1 MSIFIVTLLVEH
13 NDNIVVKDIVR
24 QHDNKSLYDKGNLQ
38 NVPDTRKK
46 NGFTRNI
53 NKYGLN
59 PFTRNPFTQNNKII
73 GNNQTTKRNMK
84 DYPSYK

>member
-1 MSIFIVTLLVEH
+1 MSIFIVTLLVE
-13 NDNIVVKDIVR
+13 NNANIVVKDIVR

-59 PFTRNPFTQNNKII
+59 PFTRNNKII
-73 GNNQTTKRNMK
+73 GNNQITKRNMK
-84 DYPSYK
+84 VYPSYK